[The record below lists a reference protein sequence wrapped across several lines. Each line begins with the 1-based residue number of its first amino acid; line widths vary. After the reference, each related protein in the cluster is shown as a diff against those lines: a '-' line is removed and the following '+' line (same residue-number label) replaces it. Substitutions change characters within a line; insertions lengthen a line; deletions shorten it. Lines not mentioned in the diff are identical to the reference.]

1 MRIIMVYFMWV
12 GKIQQREREKK
23 IKKQRTTGIIFWK
36 RAGRMGSSAHVEGL
50 ALARS
55 TDGSSIVTEEET
67 EYSGTN
73 ARRWVD
79 VVVGAC
85 GNSFLIASIFSEK

>member
-23 IKKQRTTGIIFWK
+23 IKKQRTTGVIFWK

-55 TDGSSIVTEEET
+55 TDGSCIVTEEEM
-67 EYSGTN
+67 EYPGTN
-73 ARRWVD
+73 ARRWLMWPWEL
-79 VVVGAC
+79 C